1 MGARCYQLIH
11 KPEVH
16 LLKLLPLGLINS
28 FLI

>member
-1 MGARCYQLIH
+1 MGARRYQLIQ

-16 LLKLLPLGLINS
+16 LLELPAGLINS

>member
-1 MGARCYQLIH
+1 MGTGRYQLIH

-16 LLKLLPLGLINS
+16 LLKLPAGLINS